1 MKHTFHLDGYGY
13 RLRPIRLSDA
23 QFIIDTR
30 LEDMDRNRF
39 VHTISSD
46 LSVQELWL
54 RNYFEREDDFYFVIE
69 NRISGKSEGLISFY
83 DVCDGRA
90 EWGRWVV
97 RKGSLA
103 APESVYLL
111 YRIAFEQA
119 GLHELYCQTISDNTS
134 VVSFHNSIGEKI
146 KDDSFTKYE
155 TRSRS
160 I

>member
-54 RNYFEREDDFYFVIE
+54 RNYFEREDDFYFVNE
-69 NRISGKSEGLISFY
+69 N
-83 DVCDGRA
+83 
-90 EWGRWVV
+90 
-97 RKGSLA
+97 
-103 APESVYLL
+103 
-111 YRIAFEQA
+111 
-119 GLHELYCQTISDNTS
+119 N
-134 VVSFHNSIGEKI
+134 
-146 KDDSFTKYE
+146 
-155 TRSRS
+155 
-160 I
+160 